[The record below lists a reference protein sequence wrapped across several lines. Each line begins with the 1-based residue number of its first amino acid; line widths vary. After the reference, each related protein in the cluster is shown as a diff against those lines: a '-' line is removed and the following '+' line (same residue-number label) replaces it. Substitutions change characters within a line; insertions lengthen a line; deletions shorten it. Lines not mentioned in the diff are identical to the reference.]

1 MTTEESREIEEARA
15 ELWVTLPDWVVDVG
29 TIAAA
34 KAVNESI
41 DALIEAVRKDER
53 RRLGVEEGWVWGVI

>member
-1 MTTEESREIEEARA
+1 MTNEESREVAEARA

-53 RRLGVEEGWVWGVI
+53 RLVYEEEGWQE